1 MNHEFHCT
9 IVNQSS
15 DGRISVPKLVRETAM
30 SMMSRN
36 ILTKIL
42 IAIKFVAGGVVM
54 GLGDI
59 VNLTR

>member
-1 MNHEFHCT
+1 M
-9 IVNQSS
+9 NQSS

-30 SMMSRN
+30 TMMSRN

-42 IAIKFVAGGVVM
+42 IAIKFVTGGVVM